1 MAQNR
6 QVTKTY
12 PMAAII
18 VLAVAVVGQGQ
29 EGTDGWHQWGG
40 PTRNFHVA
48 AAPLADS
55 WPADGPPHLWS
66 RDLGEGYS
74 AIVAQQDLLVTMYRE
89 GEKEVVVALAAGSG
103 STQWQF
109 SYDAPLLHDGYFDI
123 WLNSAGPGPYATP
136 LIAGDQVFA
145 LGTNGQLHVLDLQTG
160 ALQWSHNLVD
170 LFALSDFV
178 AFTSSPLVFGE
189 TVILPLGSSGHG
201 VVAFDQETG
210 AFVWQSE
217 NFGVAP
223 SSAVLISVDGEE
235 QLVVFGQQMLVGLDP
250 TDGNHLWR
258 HVLESETPL
267 NIATPVWGPDNML
280 FVSAAYDGGSVAL
293 RLRQLDGH
301 TTVEEVWST
310 NRMRVH
316 FSNALRV
323 GNLILGSSGDF
334 GPTFLTAMDITT
346 GEERWRER
354 SFARSH
360 MLYADGKV
368 VFVDEDGE
376 VAIASVSDAGL
387 DVHARHSVLTSNAW
401 TPPTLVDGTL
411 YVRDRRTIVA
421 LDLSD

>member
-1 MAQNR
+1 MVAIMA
-6 QVTKTY
+6 
-12 PMAAII
+12 
-18 VLAVAVVGQGQ
+18 LAVAVVGQGQ
-29 EGTDGWHQWGG
+29 EETDGWHQWGG

-48 AAPLADS
+48 TAPLADA

-74 AIVAQQDLLVTMYRE
+74 AIVAQQDLLITMYRE
-89 GEKEVVVALAAGSG
+89 GEQEVVVALAASSG
-103 STQWQF
+103 STRWQF

-123 WLNSAGPGPYATP
+123 WLGSAGPGPYATP

-145 LGTNGQLHVLDLQTG
+145 LGTNGQFHVLDIQTG

-170 LFALSDFV
+170 LFELSDFV
-178 AFTSSPLVFGE
+178 AFTSSPLAFGE
-189 TVILPLGSSGHG
+189 IVILPLGSSGHG

-210 AFVWQSE
+210 AVVWQSE

-235 QLVVFGQQMLVGLDP
+235 QLVVFGQQVLVGLNP
-250 TDGNHLWR
+250 TDGNRLWR
-258 HVLESETPL
+258 HALESETPL
-267 NIATPVWGPDNML
+267 NIATPVWGPDNTL
-280 FVSAAYDGGSVAL
+280 FVSAAYDVGSLAL

-301 TTVEEVWST
+301 TTVEELWST

-323 GNLILGSSGDF
+323 GNLMLGSSGDF

-376 VAIASVSDAGL
+376 VAIASVSDTGL
-387 DVHARHSVLTSNAW
+387 DVHARHSVLTNNAW

-411 YVRDRRTIVA
+411 YIRDRRTIVA

>member
-1 MAQNR
+1 M
-6 QVTKTY
+6 KIY
-12 PMAAII
+12 PIAAMM
-18 VLAVAVVGQGQ
+18 VLTVAVVAQAQ
-29 EGTDGWHQWGG
+29 EEAEGWHQWGG

-55 WPADGPPHLWS
+55 WPADGPPRLWS
-66 RDLGEGYS
+66 RNLGEGYS
-74 AIVAQQDLLVTMYRE
+74 AIVAQQDLLVTMYRD
-89 GEKEVVVALAAGSG
+89 GEQEVIVALAAESG
-103 STQWQF
+103 STRWQLA
-109 SYDAPLLHDGYFDI
+109 YDAPLLHDGYFDI
-123 WLNSAGPGPYATP
+123 WMNSAGPGPYATP
-136 LIAGDQVFA
+136 VIAGDQVFA
-145 LGTNGQLHVLDLQTG
+145 LGTNGQLHALDLQTG
-160 ALQWSHNLVD
+160 ELQWSHNLVD

-178 AFTSSPLVFGE
+178 AFTSSPLAFGG

-210 AFVWQSE
+210 EVVWQSE
-217 NFGVAP
+217 GFGVAP
-223 SSAVLISVDGEE
+223 SSAVLVSVDGEE
-235 QLVVFGQQMLVGLDP
+235 QLAVFGQQVLVGLDP

-258 HVLESETPL
+258 HELESETPL
-267 NIATPVWGPDNML
+267 NIATPVWVPDNIL
-280 FVSAAYDGGSVAL
+280 FISAAYDGGSLAL
-293 RLRQLDGH
+293 RLRQLDGY

-323 GNLILGSSGDF
+323 GNLMLGSSGDF
-334 GPTFLTAMDITT
+334 GPTFLTAMDIST
-346 GEERWRER
+346 GEEVWRER

-376 VAIASVSDAGL
+376 VAIASVSNAGL
-387 DVHARHSVLTSNAW
+387 DIHARHSILTNNAW

-421 LDLSD
+421 LDLSE